1 MNNNYTPTR
10 EELLQHGKVIMDTD
24 NNMEGATEYHYSRLR
39 LIELNGIRY
48 LMRERNDIALY
59 IKSFEE
65 LEAIYGKED

>member
-1 MNNNYTPTR
+1 
-10 EELLQHGKVIMDTD
+10 MDTD

-59 IKSFEE
+59 IRSFEE